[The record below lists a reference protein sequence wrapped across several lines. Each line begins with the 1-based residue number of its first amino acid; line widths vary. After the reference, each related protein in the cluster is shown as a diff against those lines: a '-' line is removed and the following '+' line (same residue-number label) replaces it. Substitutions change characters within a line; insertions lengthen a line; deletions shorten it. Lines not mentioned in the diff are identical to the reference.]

1 MEKKK
6 KYIFTIFLRRLPTIL
21 SWFMLYSDVWGL
33 FSLSEKHQ
41 QVCFVYC
48 ADLQLLFCCLSCVTS
63 SFFEA
68 ITTVLLFNCGMV
80 WDIKLFQFCSSV
92 RGRVCGSLPEAVQ
105 LPSCLRSASCKRST
119 VRDNVCCV
127 PLARAAPSQAKLLS
141 ALLQTSKTDVL
152 ACYEKYGRGR
162 KQ

>member
-1 MEKKK
+1 
-6 KYIFTIFLRRLPTIL
+6 
-21 SWFMLYSDVWGL
+21 MLYSDVWGL
-33 FSLSEKHQ
+33 FSLSERHQ

-48 ADLQLLFCCLSCVTS
+48 ADLQLLFFCRSCVTS
-63 SFFEA
+63 SFFKA

-80 WDIKLFQFCSSV
+80 SDIKLCQCCSSV

-152 ACYEKYGRGR
+152 ACYEKYERRR